1 MYTDPTKQLSDL
13 PAMLEEPGMAELT
26 EEMRISLQIVM
37 AGRSDGD
44 IELQDR
50 ILDTILEE
58 VGGWKVERYCTE
70 EMAEFTNMYMNR
82 LGHKEINYV
91 YAGNYIGSWMQAG
104 TPDWVKGYIPV
115 AAAGYERDYRNG
127 LLVQAGGDSMMG
139 TVGAYPGGG
148 IMGLEQFVSYDGA
161 DHDSCAAA
169 WYHMD
174 DAVEDAKTINYPPG
188 KEALYI
194 EMRYTDEQAFDKWSK
209 SKQPWTYVFQRE
221 IRKRY
226 DPNYIGD
233 RQYNWIPEEWEKGEA
248 KASKPIMPGPGR
260 PQPAPEGYPTI

>member
-1 MYTDPTKQLSDL
+1 MYNDPTKQLSDL
-13 PAMLEEPGMAELT
+13 PWMIKEPGMAELT
-26 EEMRISLQIVM
+26 EEMRISLQIVL
-37 AGRSDGD
+37 AGRSEAD
-44 IELQDR
+44 IELQDKV
-50 ILDTILEE
+50 LDQILEE
-58 VGGWKVERYCTE
+58 VGGWKVKRYCE
-70 EMAEFTNMYMNR
+70 EDMAEFTNLYMNR

-104 TPDWVKGYIPV
+104 TPDWVKGYVPV
-115 AAAGYERDYRNG
+115 AAAGYERDYANG

-148 IMGLEQFVSYDGA
+148 IMGLEQFVSYDGN

-194 EMRYTDEQAFDKWSK
+194 EMRYTDEQNF
-209 SKQPWTYVFQRE
+209 PYVFQRK
-221 IRKRY
+221 IRERY

-233 RQYNWIPEEWEKGEA
+233 RQYNWIPEDWEKGEKHA
-248 KASKPIMPGPGR
+248 TKPIMSGPGR
-260 PQPAPEGYPTI
+260 PQPGPEGYPTI